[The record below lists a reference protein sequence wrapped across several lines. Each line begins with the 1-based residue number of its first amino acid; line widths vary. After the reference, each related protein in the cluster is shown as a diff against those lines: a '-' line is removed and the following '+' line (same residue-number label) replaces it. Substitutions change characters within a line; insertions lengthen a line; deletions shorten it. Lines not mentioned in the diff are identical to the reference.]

1 MPGRLSRAMRARAA
15 PLGVPAG
22 NRTRVIS
29 SSMRFGCSRA
39 SMPDIES
46 GKGNNVI
53 ARRTQGGR
61 GRLRKFGIVMNDD
74 DSCWHS
80 ANLACSMMD
89 IL

>member
-61 GRLRKFGIVMNDD
+61 GRLRKFD